1 MYRYLHSIKIV
12 LWIITLTFCVAVISA
27 YLFNEGRIN
36 EGILAFSLFLGAVL
50 AMKIPRE
57 DPSKNLGMALLLF
70 EQHCFTIRPQK
81 RRMLL
86 VKATTALLKEA
97 GAIEPDII
105 ELLKIVG
112 GQRGRRAIAE
122 LGIFAL
128 ALYRDN
134 TKFSWLTRWKVVALI
149 RAVKARY
156 SPKGEWIEMWLIPV
170 VGGLVLGLLGGF
182 VIGQFSLGPFAIV
195 GGGIIAVVSL
205 NIFGWKNMCRRYDG
219 RRTVKEY
226 LRIMRLP
233 NLILLAVVV
242 VNTALAFSH

>member
-1 MYRYLHSIKIV
+1 
-12 LWIITLTFCVAVISA
+12 VISA

-70 EQHCFTIRPQK
+70 EQHCFTIRPKK
-81 RRMLL
+81 RRALL
-86 VKATTALLKEA
+86 FKAASALLKEA
-97 GAIEPDII
+97 KVIKPRNI
-105 ELLKIVG
+105 ELLNIVG
-112 GQRGRRAIAE
+112 GHLGNRPSAA
-122 LGIFAL
+122 LGIL
-128 ALYRDN
+128 ALEFYRDN

-156 SPKGEWIEMWLIPV
+156 SPKDERIEMWLIPV

-195 GGGIIAVVSL
+195 GGGIVAVVSL
-205 NIFGWKNMCRRYDG
+205 NIFGWKNMCRRYNG

-233 NLILLAVVV
+233 NLILLAVLI